1 MQIDIGVPYVPGEP
15 VQAPASNSGVSG
27 KLVTERR
34 ALVGAVA
41 AINQSGALGPQRELS
56 FQVDRATRRLVVRI
70 VDVGSGEVVSQ
81 IPSTE
86 VLAMA
91 SQSAR
96 LGPVSSSPQPSLSEA
111 NITA

>member
-1 MQIDIGVPYVPGEP
+1 MQIDIGVPYVP
-15 VQAPASNSGVSG
+15 VQAPAINSGVSG
-27 KLVTERR
+27 KLITERR

-56 FQVDRATRRLVVRI
+56 FLVDRATRRLVVRI

-91 SQSAR
+91 SQAAR
-96 LGPVSSSPQPSLSEA
+96 LGPGSNPPQPSVSEA